1 MAPTLANGDHDLE
14 INQAQLLEHFRGSA
28 DEAEIGRAAMHPLL
42 MDLDA
47 NKPDFDLDAEFD
59 QALCRVREYAIA
71 ADKRRLQMQR
81 ALDMGLG

>member
-1 MAPTLANGDHDLE
+1 
-14 INQAQLLEHFRGSA
+14 
-28 DEAEIGRAAMHPLL
+28 

-59 QALCRVREYAIA
+59 QALSRVREYAIA
-71 ADKRRLQMQR
+71 ADKRRVQMQR